1 MQLITYRKDGAFE
14 GQRRVQ
20 IFFNRDTD
28 KLNGKSADR
37 CKPEFHKATR
47 IEAIMKKALRT
58 GLVDVRQDA
67 VYGDFSSGNDFL
79 TTQNRIIQMN
89 QYFDSLPSE
98 TRDFFANSPHNYL
111 NWILDPKNADQAV
124 QMGLLKPKASP
135 EPVKAASEPVKA
147 PSEPVKAPSEP
158 VKESDAPPVPKA

>member
-1 MQLITYRKDGAFE
+1 MQLITTRKDGAFV
-14 GQRRVQ
+14 GQKRVQ
-20 IFFNRDTD
+20 IFFNRDED

-79 TTQNRIIQMN
+79 TQQNRIIQMK
-89 QYFDSLPSE
+89 QYFDSLPSD
-98 TRDFFANSPHNYL
+98 TRNFFANSPQNYL
-111 NWILDPKNADQAV
+111 DWVLNPSNREKAIE
-124 QMGLLKPKASP
+124 MGLIKRPKPP
-135 EPVKAASEPVKA
+135 ASEPEKPVVSHKEPEVPFPNGTA
-147 PSEPVKAPSEP
+147 PAQ
-158 VKESDAPPVPKA
+158 A